1 MVSSTLGS
9 PTMTGWKR
17 RSRAASRSICLRY
30 SSRVVAP
37 MHCNSP
43 RAKAGLRIFAASI
56 APSAA
61 PAPIKVWTSS
71 ITKITLPAVRISSMI
86 FLRRSSNS
94 PRYFVP
100 ATSKPISKVTTRF
113 SWRISG
119 ISLLI
124 MRCAKPSA
132 IAVLPTPGSPIK
144 TGLFL
149 VRRPRIWITRSISF
163 SRPTT
168 GSSLPSWASCVKL
181 EPNSSRVGVLV
192 RPPPPPAV
200 TSAVSPNM
208 RITWVR
214 TLDKSTPRFSKT
226 LAATP
231 SPSRISPSNRCSVP
245 I

>member
-1 MVSSTLGS
+1 M
-9 PTMTGWKR
+9 
-17 RSRAASRSICLRY
+17 
-30 SSRVVAP
+30 
-37 MHCNSP
+37 
-43 RAKAGLRIFAASI
+43 
-56 APSAA
+56 
-61 PAPIKVWTSS
+61 
-71 ITKITLPAVRISSMI
+71 
-86 FLRRSSNS
+86 
-94 PRYFVP
+94 
-100 ATSKPISKVTTRF
+100 
-113 SWRISG
+113 SG

-124 MRCAKPSA
+124 IRCAKPSA

-192 RPPPPPAV
+192 RPPLPPPAE
-200 TSAVSPNM
+200 TSAVSPNI

-214 TLDKSTPRFSKT
+214 TLDKSTPKFSKT

-231 SPSRISPSNRCSVP
+231 SPSRISPSNKCSVP
-245 I
+245 M